1 MSYSIDVYSQKWKK
15 LKNIELDSSVFCDEN
30 VNQDLIYD
38 FVRLQRNNGR
48 IVIACAKRRWEVAGS
63 GKKIYRQKWT
73 GGARAGEKRSP
84 IRRHGGV
91 AFGPLAERNFEI
103 KMNKKA
109 RRKAL
114 SGLIVSKIKDGEV
127 KWIENFDLPEI
138 KTQNAVSVLT
148 NLDLKDK
155 KTLVVLNWKNENTT
169 KSIKNIKNVK
179 YILASYLNPLDL
191 LSYKNILIEENAIIT
206 ITDNLKI

>member
-1 MSYSIDVYSQKWKK
+1 
-15 LKNIELDSSVFCDEN
+15 
-30 VNQDLIYD
+30 
-38 FVRLQRNNGR
+38 
-48 IVIACAKRRWEVAGS
+48 
-63 GKKIYRQKWT
+63 
-73 GGARAGEKRSP
+73 
-84 IRRHGGV
+84 
-91 AFGPLAERNFEI
+91 
-103 KMNKKA
+103 MNKKA